1 MAREPLYLDVRSNP
15 RSLGSADLGLSQNQQ
30 RDLRAPLQGDVSKFQ
45 QNMNAPDTDT
55 TPQQSATQL
64 PAGPFALFGQFTS
77 TPQPP
82 APSAAQQMLQS
93 VVERLLVGDGRDG
106 QRSVRMSLSDEVM
119 PGVDVA
125 VFQDA
130 GVWVAAFE
138 CRNAQ
143 SFETLAAPAIE
154 MAQQFANAVQADAAW
169 RVNPDAQSPEVAHLN
184 PLHASAQWHVA
195 GSTSGAGGSA

>member
-15 RSLGSADLGLSQNQQ
+15 RSLESADWGLRQNQ

-45 QNMNAPDTDT
+45 QSMNASDTDAA
-55 TPQQSATQL
+55 PQQSPAQL
-64 PAGPFALFGQFTS
+64 PSGPFALFGQAS
-77 TPQPP
+77 LAHQPP

-119 PGVDVA
+119 PGVEVA
-125 VFQDA
+125 VFQEA

-143 SFETLAAPAIE
+143 SFDTLATPATE
-154 MAQQFANAVQADAAW
+154 MAQQFADAVQADATW
-169 RVNPDAQSPEVAHLN
+169 RVNPTPQTPEVAHLS
-184 PLHASAQWHVA
+184 PVHASARW
-195 GSTSGAGGSA
+195 GTAGGGA